1 METNWFFHFKR
12 LICDIIVTGKM
23 AVMCRLCCSFNLLP
37 MAALSFVWLLYSQSI
52 AGRFSYLINEAMI
65 IVWYCATW
73 DFFYDSFEVALV
85 RFILEKLKK
94 IIKVS
99 LSDELK
105 EMKEQRFLKS
115 WVIGCVV
122 RLNVSQVLQI
132 DNVCGPN
139 VKHRIIV

>member
-1 METNWFFHFKR
+1 M
-12 LICDIIVTGKM
+12 
-23 AVMCRLCCSFNLLP
+23 
-37 MAALSFVWLLYSQSI
+37 
-52 AGRFSYLINEAMI
+52 
-65 IVWYCATW
+65 
-73 DFFYDSFEVALV
+73 ALV